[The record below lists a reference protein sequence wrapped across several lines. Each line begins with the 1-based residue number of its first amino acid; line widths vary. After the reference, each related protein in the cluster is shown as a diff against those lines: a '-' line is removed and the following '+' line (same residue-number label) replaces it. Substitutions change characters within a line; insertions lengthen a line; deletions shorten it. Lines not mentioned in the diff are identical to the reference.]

1 MAVIVVGSINLD
13 LTARIDHI
21 PAPGETRLAKDLWVT
36 PGGKGANQA
45 LAAKRM
51 GATTRLIG
59 TVGRDAFQRQALD
72 LLVREGVDLRGV
84 DARDGL
90 TTGLALITVDAGGQN
105 AITVAPGANEA
116 TEQVALGHLEAV
128 VEAGDWVLLQNEIPP
143 ATVERALLLAR
154 EHGARVIWDP
164 APAIEH
170 PPASLLTADILVPNQ
185 HEAEILLGE
194 PVDAVRTAK
203 SAARQ
208 LRARGAGV
216 GIVKLG
222 ALGVV
227 WATEHGVFYL
237 PAAPVEAVDTV
248 GAGDAF
254 AGALAARLDRGDG
267 FAEAIRIANA
277 AAALST
283 TKRGAQASFPGWEA
297 VRAFQQRL
305 E

>member
-1 MAVIVVGSINLD
+1 MAVVVVGSINLD
-13 LTARIDHI
+13 LTARIDRI

-45 LAAKRM
+45 LAARRM
-51 GATTRLIG
+51 GATARLIG
-59 TVGRDAFQRQALD
+59 TVGQDAFQRQALD

-84 DARDGL
+84 DSCDRL
-90 TTGLALITVDAGGQN
+90 TTGLALITVDASGQN
-105 AITVAPGANEA
+105 AITVAPGANGA
-116 TEQVALGHLEAV
+116 TEKAALAHLEAV
-128 VEAGDWVLLQNEIPP
+128 VEAGDWVLLQNEIPL
-143 ATVERALLLAR
+143 ATVERALVLAR

-164 APAIEH
+164 APAVER
-170 PPASLLTADILVPNQ
+170 PPALLLTADVVAPNR
-185 HEAEILLGE
+185 HEAAVLLGE
-194 PVDAVRTAK
+194 PVNDVRTAK

-208 LRARGAGV
+208 LLNQGAGV
-216 GIVKLG
+216 AIVKLG
-222 ALGVV
+222 ALGLV

-267 FAEAIRIANA
+267 LQEAIRLASE

-283 TKRGAQASFPGWEA
+283 TKQGAQASFPSWAA
-297 VRAFQQRL
+297 VRAFHQQL